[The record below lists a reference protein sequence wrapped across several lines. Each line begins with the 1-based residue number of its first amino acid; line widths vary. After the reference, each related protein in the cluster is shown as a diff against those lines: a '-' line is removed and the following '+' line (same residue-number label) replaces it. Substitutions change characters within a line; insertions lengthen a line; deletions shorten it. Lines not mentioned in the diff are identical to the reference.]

1 MSGLTSTLSQQL
13 GVSALAAPHLTAV
26 DAHDGV
32 FSRLTRIGGLAAF
45 LAIGGLLLTQ
55 GPHLAD
61 HEVIVA
67 QTARQI
73 VDSGHWL
80 IPHYLD
86 TPFLVKP
93 PLPAWTVAFFSEFF
107 PQDDMTGHAVTDV
120 TARLPSFLA
129 MVLTAVVIWR
139 LARDMFNRRIAD
151 ISAFVLLTCLGLLL
165 FSVNATAEA
174 LLTLFC
180 TWAYAEFWW
189 SRTAPTP
196 RLARSHLVR
205 FYIALGLAMLA
216 KGPMPFAMVCL
227 PIAVWWWARRSLRI
241 VSMGGASASGR
252 AIVEGVRDFFPGLA
266 KALRTLGLWW
276 GIPLFLLVFLP
287 WMIFVAQKEP
297 YAWKLWDYEFLDR
310 ARGDYP
316 GCKWGKLHYY
326 FPILFG
332 LLLPWCLSIPE
343 ALAAPFLR
351 AYSQHRKPLIYA
363 WCWVVVP
370 FVFATAMS
378 FKKPYYIL
386 PVVPGCA
393 LLLGVV
399 LEKLFFKTAI
409 INLRRVWALIVVIL
423 MIIAAIPFFGWF
435 FLPKMYPEEWHGPTR
450 MQGVIISI
458 CIVVGLALASAWFVR
473 GLRRRSL
480 IGIGLTSLLA
490 FVAAWCVMG
499 PELGNIEDPLA
510 LVHEMQDS
518 GIDESTPLYWASNR
532 PDGRVTFYG
541 NRELR
546 QVIDPYRLI
555 AEHRDRTDGDG
566 LRMLVGSR
574 ICDLLNAP
582 QAAYLLMQRGDYQLL
597 NMFMQ
602 PRSRVVFSVD
612 RGDIG
617 KDEDDWVVITNQGLP
632 PESGNPAGS

>member
-1 MSGLTSTLSQQL
+1 M
-13 GVSALAAPHLTAV
+13 
-26 DAHDGV
+26 
-32 FSRLTRIGGLAAF
+32 TRVGGLAAF
-45 LAIGGLLLTQ
+45 LALGGLLLTQ

-67 QTARQI
+67 QTARQM

-93 PLPAWTVAFFSEFF
+93 PLPAWTVAILSEFF

-120 TARLPSFLA
+120 TARLPSYLA
-129 MVLTAVVIWR
+129 MVLTVYIVWR
-139 LARDMFNRRIAD
+139 LARDMFNRRIGD
-151 ISAFVLLTCLGLLL
+151 IAGFVSLTCVGILL

-189 SRTAPTP
+189 SRTAQSSH
-196 RLARSHLVR
+196 LARSHLVR
-205 FYIALGLAMLA
+205 FYIALGLGMLA
-216 KGPMPFAMVCL
+216 KGPMPLAMVCM
-227 PIAVWWWARRSLRI
+227 PIAVWWWTQRSIRL
-241 VSMGGASASGR
+241 VSGGGLAASGR
-252 AIVEGVRDFFPGLA
+252 AITVSIKGFFPRLVTA
-266 KALRTLGLWW
+266 FRSLGLWW

-287 WMIFVAQKEP
+287 WMIFVAQKET
-297 YAWKLWDYEFLDR
+297 YAWQLWDYEFLDR
-310 ARGDYP
+310 ARGNYP

-326 FPILFG
+326 FPIFFG

-351 AYSQHRKPLIYA
+351 AYSQHRRPLIYA

-370 FVFATAMS
+370 FVFATMMS

-393 LLLGVV
+393 LLLSVV
-399 LEKLFFKTAI
+399 LEKLFFKTTI
-409 INLRRVWALIVVIL
+409 VNVRRVWALIVVIL
-423 MIIAAIPFFGWF
+423 MIIAAIPVFGWF
-435 FLPKMYPEEWHGPTR
+435 FLPKMYPEEWHGPTPLR
-450 MQGVIISI
+450 GVVISI
-458 CIVVGLALASAWFVR
+458 AIVAGLAMTATWFVR
-473 GLRRRSL
+473 GVRRRSF

-490 FVAAWCVMG
+490 FVATWCVMG
-499 PELGNIEDPLA
+499 PQLGNIDDPLA
-510 LVHEMQDS
+510 LVHEMRDAN
-518 GIDESTPLYWASNR
+518 IDESTPLYWASNR

-541 NRELR
+541 DRELR

-555 AEHRDRTDGDG
+555 AEHRDRADGDE
-566 LRMLVGSR
+566 LRMMVASR
-574 ICDLLNAP
+574 ICDLLTAP
-582 QAAYLLMQRGDYQLL
+582 QTAYLLMQRGDYQLL

-612 RGDIG
+612 RGEIG
-617 KDEDDWVVITNQGLP
+617 KDEDDWVVITNQGLM
-632 PESGNPAGS
+632 PESATSAGS